1 METALA
7 PIQTGT
13 AIQSPRLPLGRERDA
28 ERLQEALSKFS
39 HSTRLVAEF
48 DRSFVDEGI
57 GQCDSQ
63 ATCQVVVTGS
73 SFAQKSTDAGRR
85 TLLGSRLG
93 RDHHDALQ
101 QARNR
106 WGSKA
111 KISMSSLRQYGK

>member
-13 AIQSPRLPLGRERDA
+13 AIQSPRLPPVLERDT
-28 ERLQEALSKFS
+28 ERLQEALSEFS

-48 DRSFVDEGI
+48 DRSLVDEGI

-73 SFAQKSTDAGRR
+73 SFAQQPTDAGGR

-93 RDHHDALQ
+93 RDHHDPLQ

-106 WGSKA
+106 RGSKA
-111 KISMSSLRQYGK
+111 KISMPSLPPC